1 MNLEAPMA
9 KQNTTLVQQKD
20 HHGFMHFVFSGELHC
35 PFCDRLA
42 FRQAYWSYSGADW
55 DEKIKPCP
63 HVIYI
68 WEENVGGS
76 RFWKVRPD
84 YGSEYIQDITKSPK
98 YIEKLQLPQTYPLKL
113 NEIGPFATGTF
124 SCDGLIGSRVGEFG
138 WNIPSISHPKV
149 LPSGTVVY
157 ETSFY
162 PKKVFVGLP
171 AESRSISIA
180 ICAEDYHSV
189 GMSEIQ

>member
-1 MNLEAPMA
+1 MEETMG
-9 KQNTTLVQQKD
+9 KKKSVLVEQTR
-20 HHGFMHFVFSGELHC
+20 HHGIKNFRFAGELYCPHC
-35 PFCDRLA
+35 KKVV
-42 FRQAYWSYSGADW
+42 FRQAYWSFSGADW

-84 YGSEYIQDITKSPK
+84 FGSKYIQDITKSPK
-98 YIEKLQLPQTYPLKL
+98 YKKKLQRPQVYPLKL
-113 NEIGPFATGTF
+113 NEIGLFAKGTF

-138 WNIPSISHPKV
+138 WNIPSVSHPKA
-149 LPSGTVVY
+149 LPGGTAVY

-162 PKKVFVGLP
+162 PKKVYVGLP

-180 ICAEDYHSV
+180 INTEDYHLV
-189 GMSEIQ
+189 DMSEFQ